1 MKRIALF
8 AIVSIAAFSLILG
21 CSKSSGDPGEAMV
34 KHMTAMIKIIKDNK
48 DDCDKIVSELEAYQ
62 AKNKEEIQKIVKA
75 GKEMEAKMS
84 DKEKEE
90 YAAKMMKKMEPII
103 KDSMAVMM
111 EVSQKCPEHSAK
123 ISAAMGDFK

>member
-8 AIVSIAAFSLILG
+8 AIVSVATFSLIFG

-48 DDCDKIVSELEAYQ
+48 DDCDKIVKELEGYST
-62 AKNKEEIQKIVKA
+62 KNKVEIQKIVKT

-84 DKEKEE
+84 EKDKEE

-111 EVSQKCPEHSAK
+111 EISQKCPEHSAK

>member
-8 AIVSIAAFSLILG
+8 AIVSIAAFSLIFG

-34 KHMTAMIKIIKDNK
+34 KHMTAMIKVIKDNK
-48 DDCDKIVSELEAYQ
+48 DDCDKIVAELEAYSS
-62 AKNKEEIQKIVKA
+62 KHKEEIQQIVKA
-75 GKEMEAKMS
+75 GKEMEGKMS

-90 YAAKMMKKMEPII
+90 YAAKLMKKMEPII
-103 KDSMAVMM
+103 KDSMSIMM

>member
-1 MKRIALF
+1 VEKLGIF
-8 AIVSIAAFSLILG
+8 VGSLT
-21 CSKSSGDPGEAMV
+21 GDPGEAMV

-48 DDCDKIVSELEAYQ
+48 DDCDKIVKELEGYST
-62 AKNKEEIQKIVKA
+62 KNKVEIQKIVKT

-84 DKEKEE
+84 EKDKEE

-111 EVSQKCPEHSAK
+111 EISQKCPEHSAK

>member
-1 MKRIALF
+1 
-8 AIVSIAAFSLILG
+8 
-21 CSKSSGDPGEAMV
+21 
-34 KHMTAMIKIIKDNK
+34 MTAMIKIIKDNK
-48 DDCDKIVSELEAYQ
+48 DDCDKIVSALEAYSSS
-62 AKNKEEIQKIVKA
+62 NKEEIQKIVKA

-103 KDSMAVMM
+103 KDSMSVMM

-123 ISAAMGDFK
+123 ISAAMGEFK

>member
-1 MKRIALF
+1 MKRFALI

-21 CSKSSGDPGEAMV
+21 CSKSSGDPGEAMI

-48 DDCDKIVSELEAYQ
+48 EDCDKIVSALEAYS
-62 AKNKEEIQKIVKA
+62 ASNKEEIQKIVKA
-75 GKEMEAKMS
+75 GKEMETKMS

-103 KDSMAVMM
+103 KDSMSVMM

>member
-8 AIVSIAAFSLILG
+8 AIVSIAAFSLVLG